1 MYFKECH
8 CVVNDH
14 YDINVT
20 VQFWRWLSIYILF
33 RFRERG
39 SWEFSGA
46 PQATCSPKIYLLP
59 NLVVFSLVFVVM
71 LDVQFWLADAVS
83 FPCFDLPGRLTR
95 RPARGVKSWVHGVK
109 RTKGF
114 RRATRVVFK
123 GSILAVFLL
132 SKSSAVS
139 EMCGSEGYP
148 TDYVPTDYRLA
159 AEYLFRKI
167 QIPPANTG
175 EEFIETHVAFMLPE
189 NPESIKSRPY
199 EVFWNNRYS
208 LEVYRC
214 SF

>member
-20 VQFWRWLSIYILF
+20 VQFWRWFRQRCSLGSVRVLYWKYNRESIYILF

-39 SWEFSGA
+39 SWELSGA

-123 GSILAVFLL
+123 GTILAVFLL

-139 EMCGSEGYP
+139 EVCVNE
-148 TDYVPTDYRLA
+148 DYVPTDYRFGGWVFVQ
-159 AEYLFRKI
+159 EDT
-167 QIPPANTG
+167 NT
-175 EEFIETHVAFMLPE
+175 T
-189 NPESIKSRPY
+189 
-199 EVFWNNRYS
+199 
-208 LEVYRC
+208 C
-214 SF
+214 